1 MIVGP
6 QTIGDL
12 LQRRHECVLFRHR
25 CWPHSACVAP
35 IDRKRQAER
44 RVLALLEDSG
54 LPLPDEVEYGTDCV
68 RFLWLDR
75 KVVVVVDLEEFDEG
89 DANGGY
95 TREGITA

>member
-1 MIVGP
+1 MPWALELKIESEHRLRE
-6 QTIGDL
+6 L
-12 LQRRHECVLFRHR
+12 LRSE
-25 CWPHSACVAP
+25 
-35 IDRKRQAER
+35 
-44 RVLALLEDSG
+44 G
-54 LPLPDEVEYGTDCV
+54 LPQPDEVEYGTDCV

>member
-1 MIVGP
+1 M
-6 QTIGDL
+6 
-12 LQRRHECVLFRHR
+12 
-25 CWPHSACVAP
+25 AP

-44 RVLALLEDSG
+44 RMLALLEDSG
-54 LPLPDEVEYGTDCV
+54 LPLPDEVEYGMESV

>member
-1 MIVGP
+1 MYGAHAA
-6 QTIGDL
+6 GM
-12 LQRRHECVLFRHR
+12 
-25 CWPHSACVAP
+25 AP
-35 IDRKRQAER
+35 IDQKRLVER
-44 RVLALLEDSG
+44 RMLALLEDSG

-75 KVVVVVDLEEFDEG
+75 KLAVIVDLQEFGEV